1 MDLFT
6 IVDPPVCIGQ
16 SESGAS
22 LNFENIVSLISA
34 SQSAGKVKGSRT
46 EEDRAGIDYTTHT
59 NEGKMSS

>member
-46 EEDRAGIDYTTHT
+46 EDRLGGQGWH
-59 NEGKMSS
+59 